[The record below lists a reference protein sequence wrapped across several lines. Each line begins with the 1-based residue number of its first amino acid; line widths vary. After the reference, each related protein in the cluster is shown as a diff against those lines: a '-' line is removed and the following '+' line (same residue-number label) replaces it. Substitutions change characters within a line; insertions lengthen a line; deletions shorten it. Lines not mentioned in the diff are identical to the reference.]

1 MTTEEYEAK
10 MAEKDAVIEQLLVDC
25 IKLAGHISDE
35 LVDDLYKAMARR
47 IEKRKTTNL

>member
-10 MAEKDAVIEQLLVDC
+10 IAAKDAEIEQLFVDC
-25 IKLAGHISDE
+25 IKLAGRIPDE

-47 IEKRKTTNL
+47 IEKRNSN

>member
-10 MAEKDAVIEQLLVDC
+10 LAAIDAEIEQLLVDN
-25 IKLAGHISDE
+25 IKLIGRIPDE
-35 LVDDLYKAMARR
+35 MVDDLYKAMERR